1 VKEKKAEKSDKNPE
15 PFWKGIKKLDSNL
28 KLYIFVAFLFTLG
41 NSSNTFLLLRAK
53 DVGFSDSSAIFLYFI
68 YNITASI
75 FGMPLGRLSDKLGRK
90 KVLIAGYISFA
101 LVYAGFAFASSKPM
115 LILSFVL
122 YGIYAAAIKG
132 VEKSFISEISPDELK
147 GTMLGLHATV
157 VGVALLPA
165 SVIAGVLWTKFGAS
179 APFLF
184 GAAMALI
191 SSIILIILL
200 NRPSVKQME
209 K

>member
-1 VKEKKAEKSDKNPE
+1 
-15 PFWKGIKKLDSNL
+15 
-28 KLYIFVAFLFTLG
+28 
-41 NSSNTFLLLRAK
+41 
-53 DVGFSDSSAIFLYFI
+53 
-68 YNITASI
+68 ASI